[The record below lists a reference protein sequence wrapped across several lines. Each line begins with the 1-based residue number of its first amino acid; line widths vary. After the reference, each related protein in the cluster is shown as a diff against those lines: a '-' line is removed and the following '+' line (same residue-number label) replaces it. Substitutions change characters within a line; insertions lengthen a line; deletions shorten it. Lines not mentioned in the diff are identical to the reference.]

1 MCVCV
6 CVTACVRA
14 CVRACVCVCVCVSAC
29 VHVCVRVCVCVC
41 MCVCVCVHV
50 CVRACMCVCVCVCV
64 CARAR
69 ACVRASV
76 QVQPMCVYEC
86 FSGLKVPYWLSV
98 AHHHKYRADI
108 FLLYNVNQ
116 LPSNGVALS
125 LTAPF
130 SCLSRGVK
138 HPERE
143 RERERE
149 EMTE

>member
-1 MCVCV
+1 MS
-6 CVTACVRA
+6 ACVRA
-14 CVRACVCVCVCVSAC
+14 
-29 VHVCVRVCVCVC
+29 CVRVCVCVC
-41 MCVCVCVHV
+41 AGGCMCACVP
-50 CVRACMCVCVCVCV
+50 ACMCACVCVCVCV
-64 CARAR
+64 CARARAHARVR

-116 LPSNGVALS
+116 CPSNGVALS

-130 SCLSRGVK
+130 SCFTRGVK

-143 RERERE
+143 REGERERE
-149 EMTE
+149 SESGRK